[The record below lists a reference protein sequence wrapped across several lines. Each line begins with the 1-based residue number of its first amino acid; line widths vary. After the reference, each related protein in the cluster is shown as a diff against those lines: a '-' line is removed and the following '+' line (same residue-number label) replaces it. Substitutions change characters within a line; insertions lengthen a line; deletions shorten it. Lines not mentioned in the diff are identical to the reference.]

1 MNNMIKLSTAIVA
14 GALSLG
20 ALSTAPAQAAP
31 AQAASAQTVHSQA
44 ALAQTAFSGAAMGC
58 AKVEHWTGRVT
69 QSVRVTNNCGYTISF
84 QVKRRGPDPRC
95 TVLTDRHS
103 YTWQWTRWGGQWQ
116 GIRWNCA

>member
-1 MNNMIKLSTAIVA
+1 MNTMIKLSTAIAA

-20 ALSTAPAQAAP
+20 ALSAAPVQAATTG
-31 AQAASAQTVHSQA
+31 ATAAGTA
-44 ALAQTAFSGAAMGC
+44 AGC

-69 QSVRVTNNCGYTISF
+69 QSVRVTNRCGRTISY

-95 TVLTDRHS
+95 TVLANGRS